1 MNALH
6 IALVTETYPPEVN
19 GVAMTLGRLVDGLRA
34 RGQRVS
40 LTRPRQ
46 RQDRAAG
53 GDDDEHLV
61 MGLPIP
67 GYAGLNFGV
76 ASKRRLA
83 DAWRKARPDI
93 VHVATEGPLGWTAVA
108 VARSMQIPVVA
119 GFHTNFHN
127 YSRYYG
133 LGWLQRPLN
142 AYLRQFH
149 NRARL
154 TLAPTRRLVEKLGA
168 DGYRNLGVMARGV
181 DTALFDPQRRD
192 PALRRSWGTGDDAV
206 ALIHVGRLAPEKN
219 LSLLVDAFRAVQVV
233 RPQSR
238 LVLVGDGPE
247 SRRMR
252 REHPDLVFAGTRSG
266 EDLARH
272 YASADLFLFPSLSE
286 TFGNVL
292 LEAMASGLAA
302 VAFDYA
308 AASEHLQHR
317 VNGLKAVFG
326 DAAGFRR
333 LAAELAVTPGTSR
346 RLGQAACLTARGL
359 AWSVVIDRLLDDYR
373 QLLAE

>member
-1 MNALH
+1 MKALH

-19 GVAMTLGRLVDGLRA
+19 GVAMTLGRLVDGLRE

-46 RQDRAAG
+46 ARDGASG
-53 GDDDEHLV
+53 TDENLV

-76 ASKRRLA
+76 ASRRRLA

-93 VHVATEGPLGWTAVA
+93 VHVATEGPLGWTAIA

-154 TLAPTRRLVEKLGA
+154 TLAPTRRLVEKLEA
-168 DGYRNLGVMARGV
+168 DG
-181 DTALFDPQRRD
+181 TA
-192 PALRRSWGTGDDAV
+192 T
-206 ALIHVGRLAPEKN
+206 
-219 LSLLVDAFRAVQVV
+219 
-233 RPQSR
+233 
-238 LVLVGDGPE
+238 
-247 SRRMR
+247 
-252 REHPDLVFAGTRSG
+252 SG
-266 EDLARH
+266 
-272 YASADLFLFPSLSE
+272 
-286 TFGNVL
+286 
-292 LEAMASGLAA
+292 
-302 VAFDYA
+302 
-308 AASEHLQHR
+308 
-317 VNGLKAVFG
+317 
-326 DAAGFRR
+326 
-333 LAAELAVTPGTSR
+333 
-346 RLGQAACLTARGL
+346 
-359 AWSVVIDRLLDDYR
+359 
-373 QLLAE
+373 